1 MSLEREYY
9 TEFHYRNARHMLDRL
24 FRVGRFYN
32 RDEIDRDIRLL
43 IDHVNN
49 MTTEP
54 PVRINQPIRALTM
67 LTRYNISPDPIE
79 NTEIIDNSVLEEYCP
94 NECVI
99 CQEIPKY
106 KDAIRTECNHYYCKT
121 CWESW
126 MNATSTNKNC
136 PTCRKNRPTVSH
148 FKAVEIIPNDESV

>member
-9 TEFHYRNARHMLDRL
+9 VELQYRSARHILDRL
-24 FRVGRFYN
+24 FRCGRFYN
-32 RDEIDRDIRLL
+32 RNDIDRDITLL

-49 MTTEP
+49 MTSEP

-67 LTRYNISPDPIE
+67 FSRYISPDPLE
-79 NTEIIDNSVLEEYCP
+79 ETEIIDCSVLEEYCP

-121 CWESW
+121 CWKSW
-126 MNATSTNKNC
+126 MNATSANKNC
-136 PTCRKNRPTVSH
+136 PTCRRNRPTVTI
-148 FKAVEIIPNDESV
+148 FKAVDMIPDDESV